1 MGTLVSHDYDTAE
14 GQEYAAYLERILGEC
29 RRLRAEGRLPDS
41 GGVVGFLDD
50 CETIL
55 QAVRRDVALARSRGA
70 ARTRSEIDLSPEEHG
85 RITAMGDSVLSLL
98 EVLELRQAVV
108 LDRTPAVGRVVDAL
122 LTGTY
127 SA

>member
-1 MGTLVSHDYDTAE
+1 VGTLVSHDYDTAE
-14 GQEYAAYLERILGEC
+14 GREYVAYLERVLGEC
-29 RRLRAEGRLPDS
+29 RRLRSEGRLPDS
-41 GGVVGFLDD
+41 DGVLGFLDD

-55 QAVRRDVALARSRGA
+55 QAVRRDVATAGARGA
-70 ARTRSEIDLSPEEHG
+70 STTRSAIDLSPEEHA
-85 RITAMGDSVLSLL
+85 RIQAMGDSVLSLL

-108 LDRTPAVGRVVDAL
+108 LDRTPAVGRVVEAL